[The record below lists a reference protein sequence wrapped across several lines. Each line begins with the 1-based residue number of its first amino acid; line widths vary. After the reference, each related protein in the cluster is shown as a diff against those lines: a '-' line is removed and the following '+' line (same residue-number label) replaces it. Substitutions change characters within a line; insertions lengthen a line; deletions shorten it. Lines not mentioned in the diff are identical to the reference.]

1 MCYAEHFSKE
11 HRGPL
16 TSADEIHLYYSEW
29 EVLALINGSFL
40 SKSKSFGVLWNLVLN
55 LDSQSTWMTCNT
67 QSNTHLG
74 WLHLVAWERAA
85 DVRRLDL
92 EFDAKEKLFLFK
104 TRLGQTIRY
113 KGFLCS
119 TKVLVTL
126 FEMKVSEKSG
136 TKKSCY
142 HQHLIFHL
150 NSVPSKHAY
159 NT

>member
-1 MCYAEHFSKE
+1 MAVSSLNQKALVFFETWF
-11 HRGPL
+11 L
-16 TSADEIHLYYSEW
+16 TLTAK
-29 EVLALINGSFL
+29 A
-40 SKSKSFGVLWNLVLN
+40 
-55 LDSQSTWMTCNT
+55 
-67 QSNTHLG
+67 LG
-74 WLHLVAWERAA
+74 WRATHNQTRIWDGFILLPERAG

-136 TKKSCY
+136 TKNSCY

-159 NT
+159 NNQKAKLHF

>member
-67 QSNTHLG
+67 QSTHTWDGFIL
-74 WLHLVAWERAA
+74 LPERAG

-104 TRLGQTIRY
+104 TSLGQTIRY

-119 TKVLVTL
+119 TKVLVTH
-126 FEMKVSEKSG
+126 FEMKVSEKSA
-136 TKKSCY
+136 TKNSCY